1 MSRFTTAA
9 LVVPTLVLTVAAS
22 SPFPDSVPL
31 PNDFSPE
38 GIAVG
43 TGSTFYVGSL
53 VDGDIYG
60 GDLRSGQ
67 GAVFID
73 APPGRE
79 AGGLK
84 VDEPHHR
91 LFVAGG
97 ITGHGYVYDTRNGAP
112 LEDVQFGP
120 AGTVFINDVVVTK
133 GGAYFT
139 DSVNPVLYKIPIA
152 PDGTLGPPNTI
163 TLSGPASATPG
174 VFNLNG
180 IDATP
185 DGDTLVVAH
194 SSLGALFAVDPR
206 SGASRRIELTGGSL
220 VPGTPDGILLDGTTV
235 WVVENFANEVAEVR
249 LSPDLS
255 SGLITSVLTNAD
267 VAGRFQIPTTV
278 AEHGNRLAIV
288 NARFDLGL
296 PPPLG
301 TGVPPGTTYDVV
313 LVNKPGPA

>member
-1 MSRFTTAA
+1 MSRFTAAA
-9 LVVPTLVLTVAAS
+9 LAVTALVLTIAAS

-38 GIAVG
+38 GVAVG

-53 VDGDIYG
+53 VDGDIYR
-60 GDLRSGQ
+60 GDLRSGK

-73 APPGRE
+73 APPGRQ

-97 ITGHGYVYDTRNGAP
+97 LTGHGYVYDTRDGSP
-112 LEDVQFGP
+112 LADVQFGA
-120 AGTVFINDVVVTK
+120 AGSVFINDVVVTNR
-133 GGAYFT
+133 GAYFT
-139 DSVNPVLYKIPIA
+139 DSLHPVLYRIPIA
-152 PDGTLGPPNTI
+152 ADGTLGAAQTI
-163 TLSGPASATPG
+163 TVTGPASAIVG
-174 VFNLNG
+174 QFNFNG

-185 DGDTLVVAH
+185 DGSSLIVAH
-194 SSLGALFAVDPR
+194 SALGALFTVDPR
-206 SGASRRIELTGGSL
+206 SGASRSIELTAGSL
-220 VPGTPDGILLDGTTV
+220 VPGTPDGILLDGRTV
-235 WVVENFANEVAEVR
+235 WVVENFANQVAEVQ

-255 SGLITSVLTNAD
+255 SGHVVSVLTNAD
-267 VAGRFQIPTTV
+267 VDGRFRIPTTV
-278 AEHGNRLAIV
+278 AEHGDRLAIV

-301 TGVPPGTTYDVV
+301 TGVPPGTDYDVV
-313 LVNKPGPA
+313 LVSKH

>member
-1 MSRFTTAA
+1 MSRLATAA
-9 LVVPTLVLTVAAS
+9 LVVPALVLTVAAS
-22 SPFPDSVPL
+22 SPFPASVPL
-31 PNDFSPE
+31 PTNFSPE
-38 GIAVG
+38 GITVG

-53 VDGDIYG
+53 VDGDIYR

-67 GAVFID
+67 GAVFVD

-79 AGGLK
+79 ALGLK
-84 VDEPHHR
+84 VDEPHHL

-97 ITGHGYVYDTRNGAP
+97 ITGHGYVYDGRDGAP
-112 LEDVQFGP
+112 VADVALGP
-120 AGTVFINDVVVTK
+120 AGAAFINDVVVTK

-152 PDGTLGPPNTI
+152 PDGGLGPAQTI
-163 TLSGPASATPG
+163 RLSGPAATILG
-174 VFNLNG
+174 AFSLNG
-180 IDATP
+180 IDATA

-194 SSLGALFAVDPR
+194 SSLAALFTVDPR
-206 SGASRRIELTGGSL
+206 TGASREIVLTGGSL
-220 VPGTPDGILLDGTTV
+220 VAGTPDGILLDGDTL
-235 WVVENFANEVAEVR
+235 WVVQNFANQVAEIR

-255 SGLITSVLTNAD
+255 SGQVVTQITNAD
-267 VAGRFQIPTTV
+267 VAGRFRVPATV

-301 TGVPPGTTYDVV
+301 TGVPPGTDYNVV
-313 LVNKPGPA
+313 LVSKP

>member
-1 MSRFTTAA
+1 MSRLRTVA
-9 LVVPTLVLTVAAS
+9 LVVPALMLTVAAG

-43 TGSTFYVGSL
+43 SGSTFYVGSL
-53 VDGDIYG
+53 VDGDVYR

-67 GAVFID
+67 GALFID

-84 VDEPHHR
+84 VDQAHHR

-97 ITGHGYVYDTRNGAP
+97 LTGHGYVYDTRDGAP
-112 LEDVQFGP
+112 LADVAFGP
-120 AGTVFINDVVVTK
+120 AGTVFINDVVVTRD
-133 GGAYFT
+133 GAYFT
-139 DSVNPVLYKIPIA
+139 DSVNPRLYKIPIGF
-152 PDGTLGPPNTI
+152 DGTLSPAQTI
-163 TLSGPASATPG
+163 TLSGPASATLG

-185 DGDTLVVAH
+185 NGDTLIVAH
-194 SSLGALFAVDPR
+194 TPLGALFTVDPR
-206 SGASRRIELTGGSL
+206 TGASREIELTGGSL
-220 VPGTPDGILLDGTTV
+220 VAGTPDGILLDGHTV
-235 WVVENFANEVAEVR
+235 WVVENFANEVAEIE
-249 LSPDLS
+249 LSPALS
-255 SGLITSVLTNAD
+255 SGRITSVLTNAD
-267 VAGRFQIPTTV
+267 VSGRFRIPTTV

-288 NARFDLGL
+288 NSRFDLGL

-301 TGVPPGTTYDVV
+301 TGVPPGTDYDVV
-313 LVNKPGPA
+313 LIGKP